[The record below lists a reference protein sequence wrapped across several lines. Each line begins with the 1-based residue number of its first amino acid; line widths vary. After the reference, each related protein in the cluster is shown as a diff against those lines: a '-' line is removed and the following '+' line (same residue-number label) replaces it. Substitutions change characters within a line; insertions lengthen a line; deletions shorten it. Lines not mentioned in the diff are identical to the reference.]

1 MFGPKLKIDKT
12 LLEKAKKYAEM
23 AGYSSADEFLEHLL
37 AREIAKLEESDS
49 EEEIKQKLQGLG
61 YIS

>member
-1 MFGPKLKIDKT
+1 MFGSRLKIDRA
-12 LLEKAKKYAEM
+12 LLDKARRYAEL
-23 AGYSSADEFLEHLL
+23 AGYSSVDEFVEHLL

-49 EEEIKQKLQGLG
+49 EEEIKKKLQGLG

>member
-12 LLEKAKKYAEM
+12 LLEKARKYAEI
-23 AGYSSADEFLEHLL
+23 AGYASVDEFVEHLL

-49 EEEIKQKLQGLG
+49 EEEIRKKLQGLG